1 MNKLKSLEV
10 AIEFSDWL
18 KKTDKLK
25 VVEINE
31 NPEKHWPGSAGGG
44 GIYGQTQDHG
54 LRGWAFRLL
63 VQVQLLRTGPWT
75 IFLFSFPFPFYGL
88 KLG

>member
-1 MNKLKSLEV
+1 LVK
-10 AIEFSDWL
+10 

-25 VVEINE
+25 VVELMKIQRNTGQGVQVVVGFMARRRIMGLE
-31 NPEKHWPGSAGGG
+31 
-44 GIYGQTQDHG
+44 YG
-54 LRGWAFRLL
+54 LL
-63 VQVQLLRTGPWT
+63 VQVQLLRTGLWT